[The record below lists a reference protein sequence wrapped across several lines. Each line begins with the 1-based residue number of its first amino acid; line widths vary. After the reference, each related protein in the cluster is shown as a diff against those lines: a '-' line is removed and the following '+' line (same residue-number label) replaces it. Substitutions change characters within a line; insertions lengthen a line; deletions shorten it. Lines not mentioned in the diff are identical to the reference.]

1 MCTFAKYFGYLQ
13 KFNSHVMEITTFNQL
28 LDAVRQHESVRR
40 IAVVNPCDHCSI
52 EALEMAINAGIA
64 QFILVGD
71 CNLKSQLPAV
81 ISDSDKVRIVETDSQ
96 NPDILAAKAVELIRQ
111 GEADILMKGLV
122 NTDNYLRAI
131 LNKEH
136 GLLPK
141 GNVLTHLSVAELPG
155 YHKLLFFSDVA
166 VIPYPTLQQR
176 VEILKYDLATCRK
189 FGIAVP
195 KVALIHFTEKVNE
208 KFPNSVDYIKLEEM
222 AANGDFGKV
231 EMGGPMD
238 VKTACDRH
246 SAEVKGIQSDV
257 CGNADLL
264 IFPNIESGNTFYKT
278 ITLFGNATIAGMLQ
292 GASCPVIL
300 PSRSDSPESKF
311 NSMLLA
317 CISA

>member
-1 MCTFAKYFGYLQ
+1 
-13 KFNSHVMEITTFNQL
+13 MEITTFNQL

-176 VEILKYDLATCRK
+176 VEILKYDLTTCRK

>member
-1 MCTFAKYFGYLQ
+1 ML
-13 KFNSHVMEITTFNQL
+13 ITSFEQL
-28 LDAVRQHESVRR
+28 TECIKASGKKRR
-40 IAVVNPCDHCSI
+40 IAVANPSDHCSI
-52 EALEMAINAGIA
+52 EALEMALDADIA
-64 QFILVGD
+64 ELILVGD
-71 CNLKSQLPAV
+71 NTLESKLPE
-81 ISDSDKVRIVETDSQ
+81 K
-96 NPDILAAKAVELIRQ
+96 ILASGKAGIHAIDASDADSISAAAVEVVRS
-111 GEADILMKGLV
+111 GKADILMKGLV

-141 GNVLTHLSVAELPG
+141 GNVLTHLSVAQVPG

-176 VEILKYDLATCRK
+176 VEIIKYDLATCRK
-189 FGIAVP
+189 FGITEP

-208 KFPNSVDYIKLEEM
+208 KFPNSVDYVKLEEM
-222 AANGDFGKV
+222 AANGDFGPV
-231 EMGGPMD
+231 MIGGPMD
-238 VKTACDRH
+238 VKTACDTH
-246 SAEVKGIQSDV
+246 SAQVKGISSPV
-257 CGNADLL
+257 CGDADLL

-278 ITLFGNATIAGMLQ
+278 ITFFGHATIAGMLQ
-292 GASCPVIL
+292 GAQCPILL

>member
-1 MCTFAKYFGYLQ
+1 
-13 KFNSHVMEITTFNQL
+13 MEITSFTQL
-28 LDAVRQHESVRR
+28 LESVKNCAKRRR
-40 IAVVNPCDHCSI
+40 IAVVNPSDHCST
-52 EALEMAINAGIA
+52 EALLMVHSADIA
-64 QFILVGD
+64 EFILVGD
-71 CNLKSQLPAV
+71 QNLPAHLPAD
-81 ISDSDKVRIVETDSQ
+81 ILSSDKVTIVTVENGD
-96 NPDILAAKAVELIRQ
+96 PDMLAAKAVEIIRN

-166 VIPYPTLQQR
+166 VIPYPTIQQR
-176 VEILKYDLATCRK
+176 VEIIRYDLATCRK
-189 FGIAVP
+189 FGIESP

-208 KFPNSVDYIKLEEM
+208 KFPNSVDYVELEKM
-222 AANGDFGKV
+222 ASKGVFGNV

-238 VKTACDRH
+238 VKTACDKH
-246 SAEVKGIQSDV
+246 SAEVKGITSAV

-264 IFPNIESGNTFYKT
+264 IFPNIESGTTFYKT